1 MIIKSLPKHTVNF
14 KQLVNYVLTD
24 GGNANELDSF
34 TVFHNLYGIDAAQ
47 IAEQFKENSKHIKH
61 YSKVRGYHEI
71 MSWNPEDEKLL
82 NENVLHQFA
91 QRYIELR
98 GENALCL
105 AKPHFSTDHPHIH
118 FIFSAM
124 EFDGKKSMRVDNRKF
139 YGVRKEMEDF
149 QKLHFPQMKSLV
161 YQHFGK
167 ELPLKNLTGKH
178 LSHAEMQLKART
190 EQPTKKEQL
199 ALDIKTI
206 LNESDSLGEAKDNL
220 SKLGIALN
228 QRNGKTTGV
237 QVGKK
242 SYRFKTLKVEHP
254 MIEYLNRSEELKKI
268 QENKRDTKSRER

>member
-14 KQLVNYVLTD
+14 KHLVNYVLTD
-24 GGNANELDSF
+24 GGKSNELESF
-34 TVFHNLYGIDAAQ
+34 TVFHNLYGIDTDK
-47 IAEQFKENSKHIKH
+47 IAEQFKENSQSIKH
-61 YSKVRGYHEI
+61 YAKVRGYHEI
-71 MSWNPEDEKLL
+71 MSWNPEDEKFL
-82 NENVLHQFA
+82 NENVLRQFA
-91 QRYIELR
+91 NQYIKLR

-105 AKPHFSTDHPHIH
+105 AKPHFSTNHPHIH

-124 EFDGKKSMRVDNRKF
+124 EFDSRKSMRADNSKF

-149 QKLHFPQMKSLV
+149 QKQHFPHMKSLV

-178 LSHAEMQLKART
+178 LSHAEMQLKIRT
-190 EQPTKKEQL
+190 GQPTKKEQL
-199 ALDIKTI
+199 ALDVKAI

-220 SKLGIALN
+220 SKLGITLYH
-228 QRNGKTTGV
+228 RNGKTIGI

-268 QENKRDTKSRER
+268 QKNKRDTKSRGR